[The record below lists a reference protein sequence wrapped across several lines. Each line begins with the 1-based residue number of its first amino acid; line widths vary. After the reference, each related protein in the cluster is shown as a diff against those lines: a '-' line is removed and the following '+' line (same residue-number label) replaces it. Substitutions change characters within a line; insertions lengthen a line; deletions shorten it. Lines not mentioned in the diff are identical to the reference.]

1 MRVAVVGCGL
11 IGTRRATVAR
21 QAGDD
26 VRTVVDL
33 DLERAQELATRV
45 GARPLTDWRE
55 AVADP
60 EVDAVCVSTVNAAL
74 LPVTLGALA
83 AGKHVL
89 CEKPFG
95 RNAVEAA
102 QMAEAAHA
110 AGRTV
115 KVGFNLRFHPGIADA
130 HRIVEAGT
138 IGQVAHLRAAYGHGG
153 RPGYEHEWR
162 GNAELAGGGELLDQG
177 VHLVDLTRW
186 FLGEIERVY
195 GVTST
200 VAWPIAPLEDN
211 GFALLHARGGA
222 VASLHTSWT
231 QWRNLFRL
239 EIFGDR
245 GSVTV
250 EGLGGSYGDEC
261 LTLHTR
267 RAEGG
272 RPDEEARTYPPEDV
286 SWAAE
291 WREFCAAVAERRAP
305 LGTADDGL
313 AVARI
318 VDGIYESARSGGPVD
333 IRARGV
339 GA

>member
-11 IGTRRATVAR
+11 IGARRATVAR
-21 QAGDD
+21 DAGDE
-26 VRTVVDL
+26 VRAVVDL
-33 DLERAQELATRV
+33 DPARARDLAAQV
-45 GARPLTDWRE
+45 SARPLTDWRE

-74 LPVTLGALA
+74 MPVTLGALA

-95 RNAVEAA
+95 RNA
-102 QMAEAAHA
+102 AEAAEMTRA
-110 AGRTV
+110 AREAGRTV

-130 HRIVEAGT
+130 HRLARSGAL
-138 IGQVAHLRAAYGHGG
+138 GRLAHLRAAYGHGG

-162 GNAELAGGGELLDQG
+162 GDPALAGGGELLDQG

-186 FLGEIERVY
+186 FLGDIGRVY

-211 GFALLHARGGA
+211 GFALLHARSGA

-239 EIFGDR
+239 ELFGDR
-245 GSVTV
+245 ASVAV
-250 EGLGGSYGDEC
+250 EGLGGSYGDER

-267 RAEGG
+267 RPEGG
-272 RPDEEARTYPPEDV
+272 RPDEEVRTYPPEDA
-286 SWAAE
+286 SWAEE
-291 WREFCAAVAERRAP
+291 WREFRAAVTEGRPP
-305 LGTADDGL
+305 LGAAEDGL

-318 VDGIYESARSGGPVD
+318 VDGIYASARTGTPVE
-333 IRARGV
+333 IAAEGARA
-339 GA
+339 